1 MPALLTKSSLCVLK
15 GAESIRA
22 SAQEDVARMSLPPS
36 ELRVVLPIEHFAILS
51 FPLSFPGCDE
61 RWAKYFPWD
70 RDVDWLHNNL
80 TTNMMRQM
88 TGNGMNLHAIGAVMA
103 VVLGGC
109 VPQSVRQPPRGTAS
123 QSTRIIDLD

>member
-1 MPALLTKSSLCVLK
+1 M
-15 GAESIRA
+15 
-22 SAQEDVARMSLPPS
+22 
-36 ELRVVLPIEHFAILS
+36 VLPIEPFAILS

-61 RWAKYFPWD
+61 TRGRWAKYFPW
-70 RDVDWLHNNL
+70 DVDWLHNNL
-80 TTNMMRQM
+80 TTNVMRQI